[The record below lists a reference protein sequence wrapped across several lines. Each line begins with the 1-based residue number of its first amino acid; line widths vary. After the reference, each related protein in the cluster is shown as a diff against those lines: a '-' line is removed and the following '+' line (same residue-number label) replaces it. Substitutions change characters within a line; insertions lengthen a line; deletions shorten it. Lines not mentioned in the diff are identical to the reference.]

1 MKDKR
6 PKNMDMTTMKL
17 PIMGVA
23 SILHRVSAVIIW
35 VSLAY
40 FLPILYI
47 SLKSAQGFATIETML
62 IESFIAQF
70 VTWGFMTAAGYYI
83 FGGLKHVI
91 QEFGYFETLQDGKL
105 ISQIAIGLGVVLSV
119 VFGIRI
125 WGQQ

>member
-35 VSLAY
+35 ISLAY

-47 SLKSAQGFATIETML
+47 SLRSAQGFATIETML

-70 VTWGFMTAAGYYI
+70 LTWGFMTAAGYYI

-125 WGQQ
+125 WG

>member
-6 PKNMDMTTMKL
+6 PKNMDMTTMQL

-23 SILHRVSAVIIW
+23 SILHRVSAVVIW
-35 VSLAY
+35 ISLAY

-47 SLKSAQGFATIETML
+47 SLQSAQGFGTIETML

-70 VTWGFMTAAGYYI
+70 VTWGFMTAAGYYV
-83 FGGLKHVI
+83 FGGLKHII

-105 ISQIAIGLGVVLSV
+105 ISQIAIGLGIVLSV

-125 WGQQ
+125 WG

>member
-35 VSLAY
+35 ISLVY

-47 SLKSAQGFATIETML
+47 SLESAQGFSR
-62 IESFIAQF
+62 IESMLTESFTAQF
-70 VTWGFMTAAGYYI
+70 FTWGFMTAAGYYV
-83 FGGLKHVI
+83 FGGLKHMI
-91 QEFGYFETLQDGKL
+91 QEFGYFESLQDGKL
-105 ISQIAIGLGVVLSV
+105 ISQIAIGLGVVLSI
-119 VFGIRI
+119 VFGIWI
-125 WGQQ
+125 WG

>member
-35 VSLAY
+35 ISLVY

-47 SLKSAQGFATIETML
+47 SLESAQGFAKIETML
-62 IESFIAQF
+62 IESFTAKF
-70 VTWGFMTAAGYYI
+70 FTWGFMTAAGYYI
-83 FGGLKHVI
+83 FGGLKHMI
-91 QEFGYFETLQDGKL
+91 QELGYFESLQDGKL

-119 VFGIRI
+119 VFGIWI
-125 WGQQ
+125 WG